1 MQTAGLI
8 FGILGGICAVI
19 GGLTAGGV
27 MPLLATQLTWMFWL
41 IMAGVLLL
49 ISIAFNTNRSC
60 SGSEY

>member
-27 MPLLATQLTWMFWL
+27 IPLLGAELTWMFWFIL
-41 IMAGVLLL
+41 GGVLLL
-49 ISIAFNTNRSC
+49 GSIAFNTNQ
-60 SGSEY
+60 GKGEY